1 MSPEDLQPGDGLHA
15 LQARGLGSD
24 FTINCTWGRGVGHGG
39 GGGKADFVL
48 APPTLSEKLA
58 LKPRLPAKVKTVLGH
73 GEARIIGKEKIGHC
87 ADRMTGHRDAG
98 PERTHSGCPGFRA
111 WWFIGLFAS

>member
-1 MSPEDLQPGDGLHA
+1 M
-15 LQARGLGSD
+15 
-24 FTINCTWGRGVGHGG
+24 GHGG

-48 APPTLSEKLA
+48 APPTLSEKRA

-73 GEARIIGKEKIGHC
+73 GEAKIIRKERIGHC

-98 PERTHSGCPGFRA
+98 PERTHSGCPQ
-111 WWFIGLFAS
+111 GLGLGGLSVYLHPEPKRSE